1 MSSFPAIKIG
11 VCVMAD
17 LKGTE
22 IVVLFGGGDAGGFI
36 ILNGKIHR
44 IPPYNPETAIGR
56 AQAVLTAV
64 NSLSQAA
71 SVNKE
76 LSSELN
82 ATALKL
88 ANEAIGQ
95 ITKSA
100 TQAQAA

>member
-1 MSSFPAIKIG
+1 MSSFPAIKTG

-71 SVNKE
+71 SVKKE

-100 TQAQAA
+100 AQAQAA